1 MRESNAHKRKTHHL
15 FSSRGSVYLHRPRSD
30 LVFAPI
36 EEKTACT
43 RPENYTTPITAHH
56 IHSTKAIQAANKLS
70 NLISLPVELTKHSP
84 FFTCAITLSAIVH
97 LSASS
102 IPMYSDKS
110 AVMRERVLLA
120 TGALKSLSVIWAVA
134 GSVLQ
139 QVKEVARG
147 VLAFDPNN
155 LSTAVFAEEVNNG
168 ASIDVDHHFLQDA
181 MATQLPEEGIFD
193 LI

>member
-1 MRESNAHKRKTHHL
+1 
-15 FSSRGSVYLHRPRSD
+15 
-30 LVFAPI
+30 
-36 EEKTACT
+36 
-43 RPENYTTPITAHH
+43 
-56 IHSTKAIQAANKLS
+56 
-70 NLISLPVELTKHSP
+70 
-84 FFTCAITLSAIVH
+84 
-97 LSASS
+97 
-102 IPMYSDKS
+102 
-110 AVMRERVLLA
+110 MRERVLLA

-168 ASIDVDHHFLQDA
+168 ASIDVDHFLQEA
-181 MATQLPEEGIFD
+181 IATHLPEEGIFD

>member
-1 MRESNAHKRKTHHL
+1 
-15 FSSRGSVYLHRPRSD
+15 
-30 LVFAPI
+30 
-36 EEKTACT
+36 
-43 RPENYTTPITAHH
+43 
-56 IHSTKAIQAANKLS
+56 
-70 NLISLPVELTKHSP
+70 
-84 FFTCAITLSAIVH
+84 
-97 LSASS
+97 
-102 IPMYSDKS
+102 
-110 AVMRERVLLA
+110 MRERVLLA

-181 MATQLPEEGIFD
+181 MATQLPDEGIFD

>member
-15 FSSRGSVYLHRPRSD
+15 FSSRASVYLHRPRSD

-181 MATQLPEEGIFD
+181 MATHLPEEGMFD